1 MKYLLLLYAAP
12 ENMPEPGSQMDRW
25 MAVSEEMGKAG
36 AYVAGDALE
45 GVETATTLRD
55 GTVTD
60 GPFAETKEILN
71 GYYIVDVADLDAA
84 TEWSRKLPIADY
96 GSVEIRPIREM
107 PAA

>member
-25 MAVSEEMGKAG
+25 MGVTEEMAKEGVF
-36 AYVAGDALE
+36 VAGDALE
-45 GVETATTLRD
+45 DIATATTLRD
-55 GTVTD
+55 GTITD

-71 GYYIVDVADLDAA
+71 GYYIVDVSDLDAA
-84 TEWSRKLPIADY
+84 TDWSRKLPIADY